1 MFGIQLNLAFPSRI
15 TDRFVAKNSQT
26 ALALRRL
33 RQNKIGML
41 GLGIL
46 LTYVAVA
53 IVGPLFVT
61 TDPNAINAQHRLQGP
76 SLTYPFG
83 TDRYG
88 RDVFARTVIA
98 ARANLKVAAV
108 VVVSSTVGGV
118 TLGLL
123 AGYYQGAVDEAIMRV
138 VDILFA
144 FPHLLLGLVIIAIL
158 GPGLNKAIIALSIA
172 YLPVMIRITRGSAI
186 SVSNEEY
193 VLAAESYGESP
204 VNIMFR
210 DMLPNLLS
218 AVLVQATIIFAF
230 STLTE
235 AGLSYLGLSAQPP
248 TITWGVMISEAQ
260 QTLQIAPWA
269 SFFPG
274 LAIMITVLG
283 LTFFGVGLRDALD
296 PKTDI
301 VLEEGR

>member
-1 MFGIQLNLAFPSRI
+1 MFSTLLDLAFPSRI
-15 TDRFVAKNSQT
+15 TDAVFGKNSQT

-33 RQNKIGML
+33 RQNKIGLL

-46 LTYVAVA
+46 IGYIAVA
-53 IVGPLFVT
+53 LVGPLLVT
-61 TDPNAINAQHRLQGP
+61 TDPNAIHASQRLQGP
-76 SLTYPFG
+76 SLAHPFG

-88 RDVFARTVIA
+88 RDVFARTIIA
-98 ARANLKVAAV
+98 ARMNLKVAAIV
-108 VVVSSTVGGV
+108 VTSSTTVGM

-123 AGYYQGAVDEAIMRV
+123 AGYYKGFVDEGVMRV

-158 GPGLNKAIIALSIA
+158 GPGLNNAIIALSIA
-172 YLPVMIRITRGSAI
+172 YIPVMVRVTRGSAI

-204 VNIMFR
+204 WNIMFR

-218 AVLVQATIIFAF
+218 AVLIQATIIFAF

-260 QTLQIAPWA
+260 AKLQIAPWI

-274 LAIMITVLG
+274 VAIMITVLG

-296 PKTDI
+296 PQADI
-301 VLEEGR
+301 KEGR